1 MKIDAKIYGSHNPYG
16 EYHWVSRL
24 RENFTSG
31 SEGEGLETGNLA
43 PRQSFTRQI
52 FFRWIKQNLKIKAFI
67 GESRNAV
74 MTQVYVALIAYL
86 LLCMFKFMAK
96 ISVSLQSLL
105 RVIQLN
111 MFRRCSLKELFEP
124 PTSKANFKH
133 DNKQLLFNN
142 F

>member
-31 SEGEGLETGNLA
+31 SEGEGLETGSLA

-52 FFRWIKQNLKIKAFI
+52 FFRWIKRNFKIKAFV

-74 MTQVYVALIAYL
+74 MEQVYVYLITYL
-86 LLCMFKFMAK
+86 LLCMFTLMAE
-96 ISVSLQSLL
+96 ISAGLQNLL
-105 RVIQLN
+105 RVIQIN
-111 MFRRCSLKELFEP
+111 IVRRC
-124 PTSKANFKH
+124 
-133 DNKQLLFNN
+133 LLR
-142 F
+142 